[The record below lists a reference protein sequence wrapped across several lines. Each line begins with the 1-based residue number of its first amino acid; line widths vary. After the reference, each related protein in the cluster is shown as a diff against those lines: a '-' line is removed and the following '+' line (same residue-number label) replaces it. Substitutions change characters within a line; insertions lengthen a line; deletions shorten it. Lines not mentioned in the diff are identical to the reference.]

1 MDITGLQALEE
12 VIEHM
17 KRRAVRV
24 MLCEAIPRVRNKLAM
39 AGVLSAAGSGN
50 YFDTLGDALASC

>member
-12 VIEHM
+12 VIERM

-24 MLCEAIPRVRNKLAM
+24 ILCEANPRVHGKLAT
-39 AGVLSAAGSGN
+39 ADVLSAAGSGN